1 MAEKEDFPTL
11 GRVVDGG
18 TRTGGTGAVRNA
30 LLPAPHNEYQ
40 SADLIVQ
47 SPALLLPAGSNQEAP
62 HSVVDPFGSH
72 VYPVHDWQYL
82 PALC

>member
-1 MAEKEDFPTL
+1 MAEEKDVSPL
-11 GRVVDGG
+11 GRTADGG
-18 TRTGGTGAVRNA
+18 ARTGGTGVVRDVI
-30 LLPAPHNEYQ
+30 LPAPHNEHQ

-47 SPALLLPAGSNQEAP
+47 SPALLLPAGSDQEAP
-62 HSVVDPFGSH
+62 HPLVDPIGSH